1 MEILIDVKDLHVQFE
16 RADGKVHAVNG
27 ATFQIRKGEWLGIL
41 GESGSGKSVSL
52 LAMLGL
58 LGKNGTVTGGTARY
72 GDIDLLHAGERLLRT
87 IRGKEIGIVFQ
98 SLTDGLDPYVPIG
111 KQIMEPML
119 THGLFSRSDAR
130 RHALELMQEMGIPD
144 AEARFNS
151 YPLEMSG
158 GMCQRAML
166 AVALACQPPILF
178 ADEPT
183 TALDS
188 TVQMQVLH
196 LLMESCQRRQMT
208 VVMVTHDLGV
218 AANVCDRVM
227 VIYCGQV
234 MEIAEIDE
242 FLHRPLHPY
251 TLALMQSSF
260 DPRHP
265 DRPVRSIGGSPPLL
279 TNRPSGCP
287 FADRCEH
294 VQEICR
300 NEPPVMRAVGDDH
313 VVACHMVKEAMVL
326 G

>member
-1 MEILIDVKDLHVQFE
+1 MEVLIDVQDLWVQFE

-27 ATFQIRKGEWLGIL
+27 ATFQVKKGEWLGIL

-58 LGKNGTVTGGTARY
+58 LGQTGKIIKGTAKY
-72 GDIDLLHAGERLLRT
+72 GDIDLLHANERLLRT
-87 IRGKEIGIVFQ
+87 IRGKEIGIVSQ
-98 SLTDGLDPYVPIG
+98 SLADGLDPYVPIG
-111 KQIMEPML
+111 RQIMEPML
-119 THGLFSRSDAR
+119 IHKLFSRSDAR
-130 RHALELMQEMGIPD
+130 LRALDLMREMGIPD
-144 AEARFNS
+144 AEARFTS

-158 GMCQRAML
+158 GMRQRAML

-188 TVQMQVLH
+188 TVQMQVLN
-196 LLMESCQRRQMT
+196 LLMESCQSRQMT

-227 VIYCGQV
+227 VMYGGQV

-242 FLHRPLHPY
+242 FLKRPLHPY

-265 DRPVRSIGGSPPLL
+265 DRPVKPIGGSPPVL
-279 TNRPSGCP
+279 TKYPRGCP
-287 FADRCEH
+287 FADRCPH
-294 VQEICR
+294 AQTVCR
-300 NEPPVMRAVGDDH
+300 NEMPVIQAVGDNH
-313 VVACHMVKEAMVL
+313 EVACHVVKETMVL